1 MADGVNGTRALLLA
15 LLTVPAALACASAAR
30 DVPRSEEVREY
41 LRIPSRAPALGEVID
56 TAAQQVWR
64 SKAGRGSLGAIAIGE
79 RVVAIASVDRFV
91 HLLDLR
97 TGEPL
102 WRYRGDAPYTAGP
115 VIGHGRVFAA
125 SGSAE
130 GRLTALDLR
139 SGKRKWTTPVGDVAA
154 PLVLRDTLLFGVTQ
168 GGRVFAV
175 KTGNGRVLWRR
186 SLSPIAAAPVVAR
199 GRVAVVT
206 LTDSLFVLD
215 AATGRPLVRAPLPA
229 GSAAPPA
236 LAGDSAIVLASAG
249 GGVMLVTLDSG
260 RVVWHR
266 RVSEPIFGGPVIAGD
281 TAFVLS
287 TGCTLHAI
295 PLTAPSA
302 ADSASLGCATV
313 ATPVLVR
320 GGVLVATVGGDVV
333 LFDRSTGRRAW
344 SRAVRGELRQPPA
357 VRNGQI
363 VVAPSIGDV
372 VSFR

>member
-1 MADGVNGTRALLLA
+1 MADAVNGARAALLA
-15 LLTVPAALACASAAR
+15 LLTLPGVLACARIAR
-30 DVPRSEEVREY
+30 DVPRSEEAREY
-41 LRIPSRAPALGEVID
+41 LRTPSRAPALAEVID
-56 TAAQQVWR
+56 TAAEQVWR
-64 SKAGRGSLGAIAIGE
+64 AKAGRGSLGAIAIGE
-79 RVVAIASVDRFV
+79 RVAAIASVDRFV
-91 HLLDLR
+91 FLLDLR

-102 WRYRGDAPYTAGP
+102 WRYRGDAPYTVGP
-115 VIGHGRVFAA
+115 VIGNGRVFVA
-125 SGSAE
+125 SGAAE

-139 SGKRKWTTPVGDVAA
+139 TGKRKWTTLVGDVAA
-154 PLVLRDTLLFGVTQ
+154 PLVLRDTLLYGVTQ
-168 GGRVFAV
+168 GGRVFAA
-175 KTGNGRVLWRR
+175 KTGNGRVVWRR
-186 SLSPIAAAPVVAR
+186 MLSPIAAAPVVAG

-229 GSAAPPA
+229 GTSAPPA
-236 LAGDSAIVLASAG
+236 LAGDSAIVIASAG
-249 GGVMLVTLDSG
+249 GSVMLVTLDSG

-266 RVSEPIFGGPVIAGD
+266 RVAEPIFGGPVIAGD
-281 TAFVLS
+281 TAFALS
-287 TGCTLHAI
+287 TGCILHAI
-295 PLTAPSA
+295 PLAAPSA

-363 VVAPSIGDV
+363 VVAPSVGDV